1 MELKD
6 SLLMPKS
13 SFSMRANLSTKEP
26 EIMKRWDSISLYDK
40 LLIKNKGKK
49 PFYLHD
55 GPPYANNEIHA
66 GHALNKIVKDII
78 IKSKALEGY
87 YTPYTPGWDTHGL
100 PIENFVTKMGVD
112 RRKTRP
118 EDFRKECRKYAL
130 TQVEK
135 QREQMLR
142 LGVIGDYHHPYI
154 TLDKVYEVDQIK
166 IFAKM
171 IEDGLI
177 YKGYEASCSSK

>member
-100 PIENFVTKMGVD
+100 PIENCVTKMGVD

-118 EDFRKECRKYAL
+118 EDFRKVCRKYGL
-130 TQVEK
+130 SLVEK
-135 QREQMLR
+135 
-142 LGVIGDYHHPYI
+142 
-154 TLDKVYEVDQIK
+154 
-166 IFAKM
+166 
-171 IEDGLI
+171 
-177 YKGYEASCSSK
+177 